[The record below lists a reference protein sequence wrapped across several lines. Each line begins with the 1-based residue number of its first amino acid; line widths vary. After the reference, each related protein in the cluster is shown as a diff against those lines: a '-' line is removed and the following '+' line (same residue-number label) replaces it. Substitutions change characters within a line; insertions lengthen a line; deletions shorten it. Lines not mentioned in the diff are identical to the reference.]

1 MQPGFSEGAIPS
13 PDLTWFTTDQLDY
26 GIDFSS
32 LNSRLYGSVDYFF
45 YKTKGFLYQPDQLQT
60 GYVDPL
66 GTGLPKVSTD
76 GEHRRAGWEFQLGYR
91 NQLGQL
97 EYDFAFNFTAF
108 NSLWAKDPSESL
120 DSKKNPY
127 KRTTQEKGYWGMLI
141 S

>member
-76 GEHRRAGWEFQLGYR
+76 GEHRRAGW
-91 NQLGQL
+91 
-97 EYDFAFNFTAF
+97 
-108 NSLWAKDPSESL
+108 
-120 DSKKNPY
+120 
-127 KRTTQEKGYWGMLI
+127 
-141 S
+141 